1 MTKTRCA
8 CALLAMLVPMA
19 ASAYTLGD
27 AKAPV
32 APDQPRTKPRV
43 QIIINDAGPVKRQ
56 RAKLVY
62 FTQRLDG
69 PGRLDGCMRQTGS
82 RVTRAE
88 RPDQRCP
95 NALPG
100 DVFVPMR

>member
-1 MTKTRCA
+1 MTKTRWA
-8 CALLAMLVPMA
+8 CVLLAMLVPMA

-27 AKAPV
+27 AKTPV
-32 APDQPRTKPRV
+32 APDQPRTKPSV
-43 QIIINDAGPVKRQ
+43 QVIINDAEPIKRQ
-56 RAKLVY
+56 RAELVY
-62 FTQRLDG
+62 FTQRPDR
-69 PGRLDGCMRQTGS
+69 PAQRDGCMRQTGS
-82 RVTRAE
+82 RVTRPE

>member
-8 CALLAMLVPMA
+8 CALLAMLVPVA

-27 AKAPV
+27 AKTPV

-43 QIIINDAGPVKRQ
+43 QIIINDAGPVKRH
-56 RAKLVY
+56 RARLVY

-88 RPDQRCP
+88 RPDHRCP

>member
-8 CALLAMLVPMA
+8 CLLLAMLVPVA

-27 AKAPV
+27 AKTPV
-32 APDQPRTKPRV
+32 APEPPRTKPRV
-43 QIIINDAGPVKRQ
+43 QVIINDARPVKRQ

-62 FTQRLDG
+62 FTQRPDG
-69 PGRLDGCMRQTGS
+69 PAQLDGCMRQTGS